1 MRYVTGIYKITNTV
15 TGRVYIGKSVNIASR
30 IGEHKRD
37 LRQNRHCNPRL
48 QNSWNKH
55 GEDVFK
61 YEVLDT
67 CTKEELQ
74 EKEIYYIQ
82 LYNACNH
89 KYGYNIREEDKQTRK
104 LSESHKQHLSEVLK
118 SKYIPKPAYVLYF
131 KTGVLEY
138 YEDMR
143 GISKDIIGKRGRNYV
158 LGTVKLSHNFTLEDF
173 KSAYIAYNKYVAT
186 NTGSVQLILRSDTE
200 QHIFTSFSQV
210 SKFLY
215 GTDSATKVLQ
225 QHIDNNITR
234 KLKGTYTLS
243 GI

>member
-1 MRYVTGIYKITNTV
+1 MICIYGIKNLINKKL
-15 TGRVYIGKSVNIASR
+15 YIGMTISFRQRKYKHLKDLRAGKHHSFYLQNAWNKYGEENFEFIIIDTNVSTSNIA
-30 IGEHKRD
+30 D
-37 LRQNRHCNPRL
+37 
-48 QNSWNKH
+48 
-55 GEDVFK
+55 
-61 YEVLDT
+61 
-67 CTKEELQ
+67 KEA
-74 EKEIYYIQ
+74 YYIK
-82 LYNACNH
+82 LYNTLNSD
-89 KYGYNIREEDKQTRK
+89 YGYNMQNPTGDFKPKHKDESVKQRISNT
-104 LSESHKQHLSEVLK
+104 LK